1 LGQQNAARYEVA
13 VMKELSESDL
23 LDLRAQLDGVP
34 PDHSTVIDVG
44 VVQALVE
51 MALELLEREST

>member
-1 LGQQNAARYEVA
+1 
-13 VMKELSESDL
+13 MKELSESDL